1 MELNKDAVKDA
12 IANAK
17 RNGIKNIHFYNKDAS
32 DFIVEMAAQKAKCD
46 VIFMDPPRSGSTEKF
61 LDCVALLA
69 PQKVVYVSCDPTT
82 LARDLKYITK
92 KGYKVEKIQPVEM
105 FCFTRHVETVVLL
118 TRQNT

>member
-1 MELNKDAVKDA
+1 MKDA